1 MVRKSP
7 GPRRVFFVFITVYHR
22 GTASKPEKG
31 RLKGHQRA
39 SLTGGSGQPR
49 HFVVV
54 FDPRPE
60 VTVVV
65 LLPSPK
71 NGYTS
76 FECLEEMSSP
86 TRSGYGKD
94 AGCCYVVDI
103 VLSLLLLLPDDEPRV
118 TARPDIEDRVNEL
131 PDIRRGLVDVGDP
144 AVKVHVS
151 LVKEESVGVRGCNV
165 VVVELPPLVIT
176 CS

>member
-1 MVRKSP
+1 MLQSILDAAILLAAFST
-7 GPRRVFFVFITVYHR
+7 PRST
-22 GTASKPEKG
+22 
-31 RLKGHQRA
+31 
-39 SLTGGSGQPR
+39 
-49 HFVVV
+49 V

-71 NGYTS
+71 NGCTS
-76 FECLEEMSSP
+76 FECLEERSSP

-131 PDIRRGLVDVGDP
+131 PTHRHRRGALRGRAAVG
-144 AVKVHVS
+144 
-151 LVKEESVGVRGCNV
+151 
-165 VVVELPPLVIT
+165 
-176 CS
+176 